1 MELKE
6 VDQKFSNK
14 LLRVMRVKGIRNVVF
29 YVEKIGMFELES
41 KSNCKGRDSIQTGF
55 KTQDFKIF
63 NNNVAEEIQK
73 SSKVGRESFRFLNS
87 ILASVSSRNG

>member
-41 KSNCKGRDSIQTGF
+41 KSNCKGRDSI
-55 KTQDFKIF
+55 
-63 NNNVAEEIQK
+63 
-73 SSKVGRESFRFLNS
+73 
-87 ILASVSSRNG
+87 